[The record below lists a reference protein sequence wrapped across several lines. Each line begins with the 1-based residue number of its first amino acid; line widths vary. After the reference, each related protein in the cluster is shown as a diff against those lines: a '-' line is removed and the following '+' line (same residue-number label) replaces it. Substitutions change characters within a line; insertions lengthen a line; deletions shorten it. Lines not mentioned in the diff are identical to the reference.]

1 MYSHMLQ
8 QRAKHF
14 SVEHEHKVES
24 SAAVSPSK
32 QRKTKTK

>member
-14 SVEHEHKVES
+14 SAEHQAE
-24 SAAVSPSK
+24 SAAVAASPSK

>member
-14 SVEHEHKVES
+14 SVEHQVES
-24 SAAVSPSK
+24 AAAASPSK

>member
-14 SVEHEHKVES
+14 SVEHTE
-24 SAAVSPSK
+24 SAATAAASPSK

>member
-14 SVEHEHKVES
+14 SVDHQVDS
-24 SAAVSPSK
+24 TAAVSPSK
-32 QRKTKTK
+32 QRKIKTK